1 MKKSIL
7 PILYTG
13 MLGVLALA
21 GCERR
26 PLDCKPPTALVP
38 VKADW
43 SQSGLSVPQSS
54 GSGDVHRL
62 SLRFFPKNGSA
73 AFDRYL
79 EGNVTEGSVEVPI
92 GKYSV
97 VAYNE
102 AVTDPYWA
110 NSVFFTDADDYSKF
124 AANIKTADISAY
136 SFYDPLPGEVLVA
149 EPLRLASWSLD
160 NLEITK
166 DMVQNACG
174 SNGNVTTALTGI
186 TMRPLT
192 RQVTVQAA
200 VQNLSSAQFM
210 QGALR
215 GLADKV
221 YMATGTT
228 EQSPATHIFT
238 FSSRQWNPG
247 STTDGTT
254 AKSYLSFGLMPAA
267 SQYMLHIDV
276 LFVTG
281 EVYDPPTPLLY
292 DVSSQVNATPGSDIS
307 VKVSVALPYR
317 QGGIDVGGW
326 DDEERPLN

>member
-1 MKKSIL
+1 MKNILL
-7 PILYTG
+7 PIVFTG
-13 MLGVLALA
+13 FLGVAVLT

-38 VKADW
+38 VKVDW
-43 SQSGLSVPQSS
+43 GKSGLSVSQSS

-79 EGNVTEGSVEVPI
+79 EGNVAEGSVEVPL

-102 AVTDPYWA
+102 AISDPYWTS
-110 NSVFFTDADDYSKF
+110 SVFFTDADDYSKF
-124 AANIKTADISAY
+124 AANIMPTDISAY
-136 SFYDPLPGEVLVA
+136 SFYDPVPGEVLVA

-160 NLEITK
+160 DLEITK
-166 DMVQNACG
+166 DMVQNECG
-174 SNGNVTTALTGI
+174 PNGNVTTALTGI

-192 RQVTVQAA
+192 HNVNVQAQ
-200 VQNLSSAQFM
+200 VQNLSSVQFM

-215 GLADKV
+215 GLPDKV
-221 YMATGTT
+221 YMATGVTA
-228 EQSPATHIFT
+228 QSAATHIFT
-238 FSSRQWNPG
+238 FSNRQWNTG
-247 STTDGTT
+247 STTDGMTE
-254 AKSYLSFGLMPAA
+254 KNFLSFGRMPAA

-281 EVYDPPTPLLY
+281 EVYNPSTPLLY
-292 DVSSQVNATPGSDIS
+292 DVSSQVNSTSGSDIS
-307 VKVSVALPYR
+307 VKVSVALPYK